1 MNKLNV
7 IGVDLAKNVI
17 QVSVLSPSNREL
29 RNSAL
34 TRRKFAEFLGRQP
47 ASLVAFEACA
57 TSHYWARVAL
67 RHGHEVKII
76 PAKAVFPF
84 RQGHKTDENDALAVA
99 EAARRPNVKLAPLKT
114 VEQQG
119 MQAVQRSRELLVH
132 ERVALSNH
140 LRGLLMEFG
149 IVIPQGF
156 ASLYR
161 LLPEILEDG
170 ENELPDLYRPT
181 LNLLYGRLCGLR
193 EDLERLNIEIES
205 LVQNNPV
212 CRRLTALEG
221 IGPIGSVLLY
231 ATLGTGEAF
240 ANGRQFSA
248 YLGLTPKQFSSGGKV
263 NLVGI
268 SKRVANRRLRAV
280 LIQGARAYVYHMKE
294 PKTTK
299 DRWLWAIV
307 ERSGKCKAAVALANK
322 NVRTA
327 WAMLT
332 PVNRLLLEV
341 IEPDARG
348 ETVFTVGFTFPGLDS
363 GFRIALV
370 AFQHFPHGPSESLPV
385 SRIQAERPGL
395 ALEELLVLRCRH
407 VVLEGRNQ
415 VGNGRQGGV
424 QHIGFII
431 RQVGRKLLHDQF
443 KCVVLAI
450 LHDTL
455 GSHQALDDGLDR
467 YTPS

>member
-1 MNKLNV
+1 MNQLNV

-17 QVSVLSPSNREL
+17 QISVLSPSNREL

-34 TRRKFAEFLGRQP
+34 TRRKFAEFLARQRP
-47 ASLVAFEACA
+47 SLVAFEACA
-57 TSHYWARVAL
+57 TAHYWARVAQ
-67 RHGHEVKII
+67 RHGHQVKII
-76 PAKAVFPF
+76 PAKVVFPF

-119 MQAVQRSRELLVH
+119 MQAIQRSRELLVH

-161 LLPEILEDG
+161 RLPEILEDG

-181 LNLLYGRLCGLR
+181 LNLLYRRLCDLR
-193 EDLERLNIEIES
+193 EALEQLNAEIKT
-205 LVQNNPV
+205 LVQHHPI
-212 CRRLTALEG
+212 CQRLTALEG
-221 IGPIGSVLLY
+221 VGPIGSVLLY

-240 ANGRQFSA
+240 TNGRQFSA

-294 PKTTK
+294 PKTAK

-332 PVNRLLLEV
+332 QNTEYQRYP
-341 IEPDARG
+341 
-348 ETVFTVGFTFPGLDS
+348 
-363 GFRIALV
+363 LV
-370 AFQHFPHGPSESLPV
+370 A
-385 SRIQAERPGL
+385 
-395 ALEELLVLRCRH
+395 
-407 VVLEGRNQ
+407 
-415 VGNGRQGGV
+415 
-424 QHIGFII
+424 
-431 RQVGRKLLHDQF
+431 
-443 KCVVLAI
+443 
-450 LHDTL
+450 
-455 GSHQALDDGLDR
+455 
-467 YTPS
+467 

>member
-1 MNKLNV
+1 MTKLNV

-17 QVSVLSPSNREL
+17 QISILSPTNREL

-34 TRRKFAEFLGRQP
+34 SRRKFAEFLAKQHSG
-47 ASLVAFEACA
+47 LVAFEACA
-57 TSHYWARVAL
+57 TAHYWARAAQ

-76 PAKAVFPF
+76 PAKAVAPF

-119 MQAVQRSRELLVH
+119 MQAIQRSRELLVH
-132 ERVALSNH
+132 ERVSLSNH

-161 LLPEILEDG
+161 QLPEILEDG

-181 LNLLYGRLCGLR
+181 LNLLYGRLRDLR
-193 EDLERLNIEIES
+193 DDLEQLNCEIET
-205 LVQNNPV
+205 LVRQNPV
-212 CRRLTALEG
+212 CQRLTKLEG
-221 IGPIGSVLLY
+221 VGPISSVLLY

-240 ANGRQFSA
+240 VNGRQFAA

-299 DRWLWAIV
+299 DRWLWSIV

-327 WAMLT
+327 WAMVT
-332 PVNRLLLEV
+332 QNTEYQRYP
-341 IEPDARG
+341 
-348 ETVFTVGFTFPGLDS
+348 
-363 GFRIALV
+363 
-370 AFQHFPHGPSESLPV
+370 
-385 SRIQAERPGL
+385 L
-395 ALEELLVLRCRH
+395 A
-407 VVLEGRNQ
+407 
-415 VGNGRQGGV
+415 
-424 QHIGFII
+424 
-431 RQVGRKLLHDQF
+431 
-443 KCVVLAI
+443 A
-450 LHDTL
+450 
-455 GSHQALDDGLDR
+455 
-467 YTPS
+467 